1 MNFSL
6 IFFRIYL
13 QTNKMKLSACE
24 NSEMIGIMDGIY
36 ACLVSW
42 LDGHSLAQTLFTCLY
57 LHQPHSI
64 EDKALK
70 AFCCAMHK
78 LTQIIRKFVL
88 QYV

>member
-1 MNFSL
+1 
-6 IFFRIYL
+6 
-13 QTNKMKLSACE
+13 MKLSACE